1 MRRGA
6 SLPAPHAEKVAKG
19 RASKAAYR
27 KRELKLTETQER
39 YVENSKAMY
48 RAAFLKFFTA
58 GGTAQ
63 QAIRLKCLD
72 CVGQEDAHNR
82 VRCCD
87 ISICA
92 LWRFRP
98 FQTPHE

>member
-1 MRRGA
+1 MRREA

-19 RASKAAYR
+19 RSTKAAYR
-27 KRELKLTETQER
+27 KRAMNLTEAQQR
-39 YVENSKAMY
+39 YVERSKAMY
-48 RAAFLKFFTA
+48 RSGYEKLFTS

-82 VRCCD
+82 IRTCEINTCP
-87 ISICA
+87 
-92 LWRFRP
+92 LWRLRP
-98 FQTPHE
+98 FQTMP